1 MFLLTRW
8 GDFQQLVLKHSK
20 ETPLND
26 TLWYPGCPMIANK
39 YIFNVLSVIPYVLPA
54 FITDVFLRLR
64 GSKPM

>member
-26 TLWYPGCPMIANK
+26 TLWYPDSPIIANR
-39 YIFNVLSVIPYVLPA
+39 YIYKVRSVIPYILLA
-54 FITDVFLRLR
+54 FVIDIFLKLR